1 MADAARRAGRKTRA
15 NGEDSREKI
24 LDAAAEIAA
33 MRGYEGTS
41 IGAVS
46 KASGLPPS
54 SIYWHFAD
62 KGDLLAAVIERSY
75 GRWIAAVAA
84 PVTVT
89 DGTYAH
95 VMAAQVLKS
104 LQAAPDFLRL
114 GLMLVLERRPDEP
127 EARKM
132 FVQVRD
138 NARAFASENL
148 RRHYPQLDERQVKQL
163 AAFVMSAADGLFI
176 ASEAAGDQIDLVAQF
191 DLIAS
196 AVDALV
202 AQFAAAHEARAED

>member
-1 MADAARRAGRKTRA
+1 
-15 NGEDSREKI
+15 
-24 LDAAAEIAA
+24 
-33 MRGYEGTS
+33 
-41 IGAVS
+41 
-46 KASGLPPS
+46 
-54 SIYWHFAD
+54 
-62 KGDLLAAVIERSY
+62 
-75 GRWIAAVAA
+75 
-84 PVTVT
+84 
-89 DGTYAH
+89 
-95 VMAAQVLKS
+95 
-104 LQAAPDFLRL
+104 
-114 GLMLVLERRPDEP
+114 
-127 EARKM
+127 M